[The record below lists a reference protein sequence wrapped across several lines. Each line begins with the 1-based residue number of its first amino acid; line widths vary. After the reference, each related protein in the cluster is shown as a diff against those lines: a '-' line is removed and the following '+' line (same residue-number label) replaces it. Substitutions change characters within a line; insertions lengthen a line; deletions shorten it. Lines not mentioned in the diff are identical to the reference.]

1 LRTSRQK
8 SCASVTFHRSHTII
22 GFCSIVS
29 SCCIH
34 IIARFLPFQMDIDM
48 SRRNKKPR
56 LLLESERE
64 RLEEFI
70 DSIHYSARYSDDQ
83 FEYRHV
89 QLPKNM
95 LKKIPADY
103 FDSSKGTLKLLWE
116 EEWRALGITQVAWVG
131 STTRFMSRNRIF
143 CYSSVPSTTSHQCH
157 SKYTSS
163 SMVNI

>member
-1 LRTSRQK
+1 
-8 SCASVTFHRSHTII
+8 
-22 GFCSIVS
+22 
-29 SCCIH
+29 
-34 IIARFLPFQMDIDM
+34 MEIDP

-56 LLLESERE
+56 PLLESERE
-64 RLEEFI
+64 RLDEFI

-116 EEWRALGITQVAWVG
+116 EEWRALGITQSLGWEHYEVHEPEPHILL
-131 STTRFMSRNRIF
+131 FK
-143 CYSSVPSTTSHQCH
+143 YVPTVRLAGLRTHDLHRRPLNYQPSIPQ
-157 SKYTSS
+157 
-163 SMVNI
+163 

>member
-1 LRTSRQK
+1 
-8 SCASVTFHRSHTII
+8 
-22 GFCSIVS
+22 
-29 SCCIH
+29 
-34 IIARFLPFQMDIDM
+34 MEIDP

-56 LLLESERE
+56 HLLESERE
-64 RLEEFI
+64 RLDEFI

-116 EEWRALGITQVAWVG
+116 EEWRALGITQSLGWEHYEVHEPEPHILLFKRPLNYQPPMA
-131 STTRFMSRNRIF
+131 
-143 CYSSVPSTTSHQCH
+143 Q
-157 SKYTSS
+157 
-163 SMVNI
+163 